1 MLKTI
6 LLCILLLLNACSTN
20 SPTTQSNNE
29 PKQKLGFID
38 IGNFDLELSSSLN
51 SQINSVDVMF
61 YEKVSPNKIPERLQ
75 KWIAAVERSGGHVK
89 VETPPNEPT
98 PRSALTLLSLLGTAY
113 STIKNHIASQ
123 PESFL
128 SSTKGRNA
136 VISLER
142 GANGELLVEK
152 VRFVKW
158 HRFAINPFNDGFIN
172 PWLRCFLL
180 LSFVI
185 QFQRQRGDTH

>member
-6 LLCILLLLNACSTN
+6 LLSFLLLANGCSTP
-20 SPTTQSNNE
+20 SPTVRSNNE
-29 PKQKLGFID
+29 PKQTLSFID
-38 IGNFDLELSSSLN
+38 ISNFDRELTTSL
-51 SQINSVDVMF
+51 QARMDSVDVIF

-75 KWIAAVERSGGHVK
+75 KWIAAVERFGGHVK
-89 VETPPNEPT
+89 IETPPNEPT

-152 VRFVKW
+152 VRFIK
-158 HRFAINPFNDGFIN
+158 
-172 PWLRCFLL
+172 
-180 LSFVI
+180 
-185 QFQRQRGDTH
+185 

>member
-38 IGNFDLELSSSLN
+38 IGNFDHELSSSLN
-51 SQINSVDVMF
+51 SQINVVDVMF

-142 GANGELLVEK
+142 GTNGELLVEK
-152 VRFVKW
+152 VRFIK
-158 HRFAINPFNDGFIN
+158 
-172 PWLRCFLL
+172 
-180 LSFVI
+180 
-185 QFQRQRGDTH
+185 

>member
-6 LLCILLLLNACSTN
+6 VLSLLLLINACSTP
-20 SPTTQSNNE
+20 SSLTALGENE
-29 PKQKLGFID
+29 PKQQLSFID
-38 IGNFDLELSSSLN
+38 IGNFDRELTNSLKGHLD
-51 SQINSVDVMF
+51 SVDVIF
-61 YEKVSPNKIPERLQ
+61 YEKFSPNKIPERLQ
-75 KWIAAVERSGGHVK
+75 KWIAAVERSGGNVK
-89 VETPPNEPT
+89 VEIPPNEPT
-98 PRSALTLLSLLGTAY
+98 PKSAMTLLSLLGTAY

-152 VRFVKW
+152 VRFIK
-158 HRFAINPFNDGFIN
+158 
-172 PWLRCFLL
+172 
-180 LSFVI
+180 
-185 QFQRQRGDTH
+185 

>member
-1 MLKTI
+1 MLQTI
-6 LLCILLLLNACSTN
+6 LLSFLLLANGCSSP
-20 SPTTQSNNE
+20 SPTVRSNNE
-29 PKQKLGFID
+29 PKQTLSFID
-38 IGNFDLELSSSLN
+38 ISNFDRELTTSL
-51 SQINSVDVMF
+51 QARMDSVDIIF

-75 KWIAAVERSGGHVK
+75 KWIAAVERSGGNVK

-98 PRSALTLLSLLGTAY
+98 PKSAMTILSLLGTAY

-152 VRFVKW
+152 VRFVK
-158 HRFAINPFNDGFIN
+158 
-172 PWLRCFLL
+172 
-180 LSFVI
+180 
-185 QFQRQRGDTH
+185 

>member
-1 MLKTI
+1 MLKTTLI
-6 LLCILLLLNACSTN
+6 CILLLLNACATN
-20 SPTTQSNNE
+20 SPIAQSNNE
-29 PKQKLGFID
+29 PKQQLSFID
-38 IGNFDLELSSSLN
+38 IGNFDRELTNSLKGN
-51 SQINSVDVMF
+51 VNSVDVIF

-75 KWIAAVERSGGHVK
+75 KWIAAVERSGGNVK

-98 PRSALTLLSLLGTAY
+98 PKSAMTILSLLGTAY

-136 VISLER
+136 IISLER

-152 VRFVKW
+152 VRFIK
-158 HRFAINPFNDGFIN
+158 
-172 PWLRCFLL
+172 
-180 LSFVI
+180 
-185 QFQRQRGDTH
+185 

>member
-6 LLCILLLLNACSTN
+6 VLSLLLLINACSTP
-20 SPTTQSNNE
+20 SSLTVLGENE
-29 PKQKLGFID
+29 PKKQLSFID
-38 IGNFDLELSSSLN
+38 IGNFDRELTNSLKGHLE
-51 SQINSVDVMF
+51 SVDVIF

-75 KWIAAVERSGGHVK
+75 KWIAAVERSGGNIK

-98 PRSALTLLSLLGTAY
+98 PKSAMTILSLLGTAY

-152 VRFVKW
+152 IRFIK
-158 HRFAINPFNDGFIN
+158 
-172 PWLRCFLL
+172 
-180 LSFVI
+180 
-185 QFQRQRGDTH
+185 